1 MTDLDLPEQ
10 EYISRAE
17 QRQQTRLP
25 DGYKPLQLPGMEFDP
40 RLTFDL
46 ALQMD
51 PAEKIFERYGYT
63 GEQAVSLMGSP
74 VFQKVLK
81 AYVEDVRAH
90 GITFKQRARVMAET
104 LLANAYEIAVDPEA
118 PASAR
123 ADLIKWTAKVAGY
136 EPKNNEESVQG
147 NGFALQIVFSGE
159 AKKEP
164 MLVQGT
170 TITQERAEE

>member
-1 MTDLDLPEQ
+1 MTEVDLPEQ

-17 QRQQTRLP
+17 QRQQARMP

-51 PAEKIFERYGYT
+51 PAEAVFERYGYDQ
-63 GEQAVSLMGSP
+63 EDAVKLMGSP
-74 VFQKVLK
+74 VFQMALK

-90 GITFKQRARVMAET
+90 GVSFKQRARVMAEA
-104 LLANAYEIAVDPEA
+104 LLPHAFEIATDPEA
-118 PASAR
+118 PASSR

-136 EPKNNEESVQG
+136 EPKSNEDSVQG

-170 TITQERAEE
+170 TITQEGAEE